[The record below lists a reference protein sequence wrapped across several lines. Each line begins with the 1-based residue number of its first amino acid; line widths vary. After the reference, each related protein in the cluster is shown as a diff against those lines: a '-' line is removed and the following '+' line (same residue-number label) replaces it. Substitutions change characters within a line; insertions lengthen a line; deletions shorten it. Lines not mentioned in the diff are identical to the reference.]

1 MQFLQP
7 LRQQCHESALI
18 SAFHSSMVRAFQEPN
33 IMIAQTKVFI
43 CLLAVISAFGTLTL
57 AGSDARSQ
65 DAVRIAAVV
74 NDDAI
79 SLLDV
84 YERTAIIFATTGLEY
99 SQETERRI
107 IPQVLRTLIDE
118 RLQMQE
124 GARAGLDDV
133 EVNFDQVYPLV
144 EQNLGIQRG
153 QLQAFMAYNNL
164 NIESL
169 NAQLTAEIVWSEL
182 VERRMQRDGITDAE
196 IDAELDRLRAAAD
209 QPAYLLAEIFLA
221 VDEPSREPEIEAN
234 MLRLREAILS
244 GASFPIIARQFSQ
257 SASAIEGG
265 DLGWI
270 IESQLSEDL
279 RAVVPQIPIGE
290 LSQPIRVIGGFNMI
304 LMRENR
310 VGFDATPDDTN
321 LSMRQVIFPVAEGE
335 TDTNVSQRAALAGS
349 ALEVCGDLD
358 ALGAADPTL
367 AVGSEITI
375 RLGDLQPT
383 LRDAVTGLAA
393 GDASA
398 PIRTDQGFHVIMVCD
413 LSEANNGLPSRE
425 EIQANLEAIQFDLV
439 ARGYLRDLR
448 RASFVDIRI

>member
-1 MQFLQP
+1 MDFLTP
-7 LRQQCHESALI
+7 SRQDCHESALI
-18 SAFHSSMVRAFQEPN
+18 SVFHSFMVRAFQEPTV
-33 IMIAQTKVFI
+33 MFAQTKVI
-43 CLLAVISAFGTLTL
+43 LCLLVVISAFGTLTL

-99 SQETERRI
+99 TQETEQRI
-107 IPQVLRTLIDE
+107 FPQVLRTLIDE
-118 RLQMQE
+118 RLQLQE
-124 GARAGLDDV
+124 GERVGLDDV

-164 NIESL
+164 SIESL
-169 NAQLTAEIVWSEL
+169 NSQLTAEIIWSEL
-182 VERRMQRDGITDAE
+182 VERRTQREAITDDD
-196 IDAELDRLRAAAD
+196 IDSELDRLRAAAD
-209 QPAYLLAEIFLA
+209 QPTYLLAEIFLA
-221 VDEPSREPEIEAN
+221 VDEPTREPEIEAN
-234 MLRLREAILS
+234 MLRLREAIIS

-270 IESQLSEDL
+270 IEGQLSEDL
-279 RAVVPQIPIGE
+279 IAVVPQLPLGE
-290 LSQPIRVIGGFNMI
+290 LSQPIRVIGGFTMI

-310 VGFDATPDDTN
+310 VGFEASPDDTN
-321 LSMRQVIFPVAEGE
+321 LTMRQIIFPVPQDE
-335 TDTNVSQRAALAGS
+335 TDASVSQRAALASS
-349 ALEVCGDLD
+349 ALEVCVDME

-375 RLGDLQPT
+375 RLDDLQPT
-383 LRDAVTGLAA
+383 FRDAVVELVA
-393 GDASA
+393 GQASA
-398 PIRTDQGFHVIMVCD
+398 PVRTEQGFHVIMVCD

-425 EIQANLEAIQFDLV
+425 EIQANLASVQFDLV

-448 RASFVDIRI
+448 RSSFVDIRI

>member
-1 MQFLQP
+1 MFAKIKPIL
-7 LRQQCHESALI
+7 
-18 SAFHSSMVRAFQEPN
+18 
-33 IMIAQTKVFI
+33 

-57 AGSDARSQ
+57 TGSGARSQ

-84 YERTAIIFATTGLEY
+84 YERTAIIFATTGLEH

-118 RLQMQE
+118 RLQLQE

-144 EQNLGIQRG
+144 EQNLGIQSG

-182 VERRMQRDGITDAE
+182 VERRTQRKEITDRD

-221 VDEPSREPEIEAN
+221 VDEPSKEPEIEAN
-234 MLRLREAILS
+234 MLRLREAIQS

-270 IESQLSEDL
+270 VEGQLSEDL
-279 RAVVPQIPIGE
+279 LAVVPQLPVGE
-290 LSQPIRVIGGFNMI
+290 LSQPIRVIGGFTMM
-304 LMRENR
+304 LMREKR
-310 VGFDATPDDTN
+310 VGFAATPDDTN
-321 LSMRQVIFPVAEGE
+321 LTMRQVIFPVSLDE
-335 TDTNVSQRAALAGS
+335 TDASVSQRAALAGS
-349 ALEVCGDLD
+349 ALEACGDVD
-358 ALGAADPTL
+358 ALGTADPTL
-367 AVGSEITI
+367 VVGSEITI

-383 LRDAVTGLAA
+383 FRGAVTGLVA
-393 GDASA
+393 GEASA
-398 PIRTDQGFHVIMVCD
+398 PVRTEQGFHVIVVCD

-425 EIQANLEAIQFDLV
+425 EIQANLAAIQFDLV

-448 RASFVDIRI
+448 RSSFVDIRI

>member
-1 MQFLQP
+1 MGFLTSS
-7 LRQQCHESALI
+7 RQDCHESALI
-18 SAFHSSMVRAFQEPN
+18 SAFHSSMVRAFREPTVMFAK
-33 IMIAQTKVFI
+33 IKPIL

-57 AGSDARSQ
+57 TGSGARSQ

-84 YERTAIIFATTGLEY
+84 YERTAIIFATTGLEH

-118 RLQMQE
+118 RLQLQE

-144 EQNLGIQRG
+144 EQNLGIQSG

-182 VERRMQRDGITDAE
+182 VERRTQRKEITDRD

-221 VDEPSREPEIEAN
+221 VDEPSKEPEIEAN
-234 MLRLREAILS
+234 MLRLREAIQS

-270 IESQLSEDL
+270 VEGQLSEDL
-279 RAVVPQIPIGE
+279 LAVVPQLPVGE
-290 LSQPIRVIGGFNMI
+290 LSQPIRVIGGFTMM
-304 LMRENR
+304 LMREKR
-310 VGFDATPDDTN
+310 VGFAATPDDTN
-321 LSMRQVIFPVAEGE
+321 LTMRQVIFPVSLDE
-335 TDTNVSQRAALAGS
+335 TDASVSQRAALAGS
-349 ALEVCGDLD
+349 ALEACGDVD
-358 ALGAADPTL
+358 ALGTADPTL
-367 AVGSEITI
+367 VVGSEITI

-383 LRDAVTGLAA
+383 FRGAVTGLVA
-393 GDASA
+393 GEASA
-398 PIRTDQGFHVIMVCD
+398 PVRTEQGFHVIVVCD

-425 EIQANLEAIQFDLV
+425 EIQANLAAIQFDLV

-448 RASFVDIRI
+448 RSSFVDIRI